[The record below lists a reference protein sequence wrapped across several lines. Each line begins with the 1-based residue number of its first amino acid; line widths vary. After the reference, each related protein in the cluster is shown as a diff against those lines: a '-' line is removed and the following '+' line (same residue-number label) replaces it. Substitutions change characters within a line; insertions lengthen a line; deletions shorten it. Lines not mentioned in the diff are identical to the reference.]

1 MAQHLYFYQDLTQIA
16 EDRINE
22 LIRHAE
28 EMEAREHSFPKA
40 GSYFRDCA
48 VCVYLAWR
56 DVTVGWHVDEDLKR
70 LAPCGKLV
78 VASNLKL
85 KYRGRHE
92 SDVF

>member
-16 EDRINE
+16 EDRIKE

-70 LAPCGKLV
+70 LEALANGTTWTNTLATP
-78 VASNLKL
+78 S
-85 KYRGRHE
+85 H
-92 SDVF
+92 